1 MHHNPVWT
9 RRKISAYSLSVAL
22 RASLALGSQPGASS
36 VPEAEENIRINSR
49 ADIKVRGVSSGKSS
63 SAGVIDD
70 SVTEVESSWA
80 SCGVRVSKGTRG
92 VMTMQCLKYPQVQG
106 LCIPSWG
113 LFVNPKK
120 RGNSRGSDR
129 RKRGS
134 YRPCRGPL
142 GRGIRQGGPSSPGQA
157 VESN

>member
-1 MHHNPVWT
+1 MRHNPVWT

-22 RASLALGSQPGASS
+22 RASIALGSQPGASS

-80 SCGVRVSKGTRG
+80 SCGVTASKGTRG
-92 VMTMQCLKYPQVQG
+92 V
-106 LCIPSWG
+106 
-113 LFVNPKK
+113 
-120 RGNSRGSDR
+120 
-129 RKRGS
+129 
-134 YRPCRGPL
+134 
-142 GRGIRQGGPSSPGQA
+142 
-157 VESN
+157 